1 MGEIH
6 KRENPLN
13 TMKNISILDIKS
25 VQKFQ
30 KLELD
35 YLNLKQNLTIRG
47 RKTNFYKKHEKK
59 LKQFC
64 QITYSRTRGNHA
76 MEFTF

>member
-30 KLELD
+30 KLD
-35 YLNLKQNLTIRG
+35 YPRPKDKFLQKAREEIRTILS
-47 RKTNFYKKHEKK
+47 NYLLE
-59 LKQFC
+59 
-64 QITYSRTRGNHA
+64 N
-76 MEFTF
+76 